1 MEKFTPGNP
10 YKDADLGVV
19 KWGIRHYSS
28 RFIGIILLIILCT
41 IIDIA
46 NQEFF
51 ASIYSILVTVLLTV
65 HYLHTYY
72 TYYDLAARW
81 EGIKKK

>member
-1 MEKFTPGNP
+1 MEKFQPGNP

-19 KWGIRHYSS
+19 KWAAKHYSS

-46 NQEFF
+46 NKEFF
-51 ASIYSILVTVLLTV
+51 ASIYSIIVTVLLTV

-72 TYYDLAARW
+72 TYYDLAVKW
-81 EGIKKK
+81 EGYLKK